1 MKSDIEQLLRRG
13 FSVISVMIDPDGI
26 SKEPDFETD
35 IYFSVTHRDFPSV
48 LRFIQRVKNLDEL
61 AVAIKNLIGIYDD
74 KAGDVWLMK
83 NSRIYFNALPI
94 NKLMV
99 QGTAKGLKVVKE
111 FWGLNI
117 NEQETTDKH
126 PKSPNRQG
134 PTKPKNI
141 F

>member
-26 SKEPDFETD
+26 SKEPDFEAD

-61 AVAIKNLIGIYDD
+61 AAAIKNLISIYDD

-83 NSRIYFNALPI
+83 NSRIYFNALPV

-99 QGTAKGLKVVKE
+99 QGTTKGLKVVKE

-117 NEQETTDKH
+117 NDQETTDKH
-126 PKSPNRQG
+126 PKSPHRQG
-134 PTKPKNI
+134 PAKPKNI